1 MLLNVIVTEILQIF
15 DIKPYITMLFFVL
28 LRKINVF
35 MILRVTFENI
45 LSFNEETQVSFVA
58 GKSSTHGAQISRAQ
72 KRDDISVLK
81 SGIIYGANASGKSN
95 IIKAIDVLRKIAT
108 GKFPKRNIE
117 PFKLI
122 PQSGRNSKIE
132 IEFKAISSYY
142 AYGVEFNIQGLR
154 EEWLYEINSRTD
166 KKVFT
171 RLITNDGNVFD
182 FGTIEGNE
190 DTKQF
195 VRFLSQGTSTDRSF
209 LSEYVKRNGQG
220 LESVKQA
227 FNWFSDTLK
236 IIFPGTRYKGIS
248 FRAERDKDFQRTFKS
263 LLKVFNTGIV
273 DIRRTLVKKETINLP
288 PQLLDDILSNLKN
301 GNISAITLPADN
313 EMYFLELGAD
323 GIPNIYKQKAIH
335 KDIHETDTIFDMREE
350 SDGSIRLLDFIPML
364 IDLQQNSSVYL
375 IDEIDRSMHPM
386 LSQKLLECYF
396 SSLVSDRD
404 SQLIFTT
411 HECNLLDLNLI
422 RADEVWFVEKDKNGA
437 SHMTSLAEYK
447 PREDIRKGYLQ
458 GRYGAIPFFAPVKN
472 LNWK

>member
-1 MLLNVIVTEILQIF
+1 MHKNNAI
-15 DIKPYITMLFFVL
+15 
-28 LRKINVF
+28 

-45 LSFNEETQVSFVA
+45 LSFYEETQISFVA
-58 GKSSTHGAQISRAQ
+58 GKSSTHAEQISRAK

-122 PQSGRNSKIE
+122 PQSGKNSKIE
-132 IEFKAISSYY
+132 IEFKAGSTYY

-171 RLITNDGNVFD
+171 RLITDDGNVFD

-195 VRFLSQGTSTDRSF
+195 VKFLSQGTPTDHSF

-220 LESVKQA
+220 LDAIKQA
-227 FNWFSDTLK
+227 FYWFSDTLK
-236 IIFPGTRYKGIS
+236 IIFPETRYEGIS
-248 FRAERDKDFQRTFKS
+248 FRAERDKDFQKIFKS
-263 LLKVFNTGIV
+263 LLEVFNTGIV
-273 DIRRTLVKKETINLP
+273 DIRRTLVKKETVNLP
-288 PQLLDDILSNLKN
+288 TAIIDKILSNLKPSKTSV
-301 GNISAITLPADN
+301 ISLPEDN
-313 EMYFLELGAD
+313 EMYFFEVDAD
-323 GIPNIYKQKAIH
+323 GVPKIYKQQAIH
-335 KDIHETDTIFDMREE
+335 KDINKEDTIFDMREE

-386 LSQKLLECYF
+386 ISQKLLECYF
-396 SSLVSDRD
+396 SALASDRD

-437 SHMTSLAEYK
+437 SHLTSLAEYK

>member
-1 MLLNVIVTEILQIF
+1 
-15 DIKPYITMLFFVL
+15 
-28 LRKINVF
+28 

-45 LSFNEETQVSFVA
+45 LSFYEETQISFVA
-58 GKSSTHGAQISRAQ
+58 GKGSTHAEQISRAK

-117 PFKLI
+117 SFKLI
-122 PQSGRNSKIE
+122 PQSGKYSKIE
-132 IEFKAISSYY
+132 IEFKAGSSYY
-142 AYGVEFNIQGLR
+142 AYGVEFNIQGLH

-171 RLITNDGNVFD
+171 RQINDEGNVLD
-182 FGTIEGNE
+182 FGTIEGND

-195 VRFLSQGTSTDRSF
+195 VKFLSQGTPIDHSF
-209 LSEYVKRNGQG
+209 LSEYVRRNGQG
-220 LESVKQA
+220 LDAIKQA

-236 IIFPGTRYKGIS
+236 IIFPETRYEGIS
-248 FRAERDKDFQRTFKS
+248 FRAERDKDFQRVFKS
-263 LLKVFNTGIV
+263 LLEVFNTGIV
-273 DIRRTLVKKETINLP
+273 DVRRTLVKKEMINLP
-288 PQLLDDILSNLKN
+288 TPVIDDILSDLKP
-301 GNISAITLPADN
+301 GKTSVISLPADD
-313 EMYFLELGAD
+313 EMYFFQLDAD
-323 GIPNIYKQKAIH
+323 GTPKIYKQQAIH
-335 KDIHETDTIFDMREE
+335 KDINKEDTIFDMREE

-396 SSLVSDRD
+396 LGLASDRD

-437 SHMTSLAEYK
+437 SHLTSLAEYK

-472 LNWK
+472 LNWM

>member
-1 MLLNVIVTEILQIF
+1 MHKNAAI
-15 DIKPYITMLFFVL
+15 
-28 LRKINVF
+28 

-45 LSFNEETQVSFVA
+45 LSFYEETQISFVA
-58 GKSSTHGAQISRAQ
+58 GKGSTHANQISRAK

-95 IIKAIDVLRKIAT
+95 IIKAINVLRKIAT

-122 PQSGRNSKIE
+122 PQSGKYSKIE
-132 IEFKAISSYY
+132 IEFKAGSSYY
-142 AYGVEFNIQGLR
+142 AYGVEFNIQGLH
-154 EEWLYEINSRTD
+154 EEWLYKINSRTD
-166 KKVFT
+166 KKVFI
-171 RLITNDGNVFD
+171 RQITDEGNVFD

-195 VRFLSQGTSTDRSF
+195 VKFLSQGSPTDHSF

-220 LESVKQA
+220 LDAIKQA
-227 FNWFSDTLK
+227 SYWFSDTLK
-236 IIFPGTRYKGIS
+236 IIFPETRYKGLS
-248 FRAERDKDFQRTFKS
+248 FRAERDKDFQKIFKS
-263 LLKVFNTGIV
+263 LLEVFNTGIV
-273 DIRRTLVKKETINLP
+273 DIRRTLVKKETVNLP
-288 PQLLDDILSNLKN
+288 QPVIDEILSSLKP
-301 GNISAITLPADN
+301 GNTSAISLPADN
-313 EMYFLELGAD
+313 EMYFFEVDAD
-323 GIPNIYKQKAIH
+323 EVPKIYKQQAIH
-335 KDIHETDTIFDMREE
+335 KDIKKEDTIFDMREE

-396 SSLVSDRD
+396 STLASDRD

-422 RADEVWFVEKDKNGA
+422 RADEVWFVEKDKNSA
-437 SHMTSLAEYK
+437 SHLTSLAEYK

>member
-1 MLLNVIVTEILQIF
+1 
-15 DIKPYITMLFFVL
+15 
-28 LRKINVF
+28 

-45 LSFNEETQVSFVA
+45 LSFYEETQISFVA
-58 GKSSTHGAQISRAQ
+58 GKSSTHAEQISRAK

-108 GKFPKRNIE
+108 GKFPKRNTE

-122 PQSGRNSKIE
+122 PQTGKHSKIE
-132 IEFKAISSYY
+132 IEFKANSSYY

-166 KKVFT
+166 KIVFT
-171 RLITNDGNVFD
+171 RLITNEGNVFD
-182 FGTIEGNE
+182 FGTIEGND

-195 VRFLSQGTSTDRSF
+195 VKFLSQGTPTDHSF

-220 LESVKQA
+220 LDVIKQA
-227 FNWFSDTLK
+227 SYWFSDTLK
-236 IIFPGTRYKGIS
+236 IIFPETRYEGIS
-248 FRAERDKDFQRTFKS
+248 FRAERDKDFQRIFKS
-263 LLKVFNTGIV
+263 LLEVFNTGIV
-273 DIRRTLVKKETINLP
+273 DIRRTLVKKETVNLP
-288 PQLLDDILSNLKN
+288 TAVIDDILSSLKPEITSV
-301 GNISAITLPADN
+301 ISLPADD
-313 EMYFLELGAD
+313 EMYFFQLDTD
-323 GIPNIYKQKAIH
+323 GTPKIYKQQAIH
-335 KDIHETDTIFDMREE
+335 KDINKEDTVFDMREE

-396 SSLVSDRD
+396 SALAFERD

-437 SHMTSLAEYK
+437 SHLTSLAEYK

-458 GRYGAIPFFAPVKN
+458 GRYGAIPFFAPVEN
-472 LNWK
+472 LNWE

>member
-1 MLLNVIVTEILQIF
+1 
-15 DIKPYITMLFFVL
+15 
-28 LRKINVF
+28 

-45 LSFNEETQVSFVA
+45 LSFYEETQISFVA
-58 GKSSTHGAQISRAQ
+58 GKSSTHTEQISRAK

-95 IIKAIDVLRKIAT
+95 IIKAIGVLRKIAT
-108 GKFPKRNIE
+108 GRFPNRNIE

-122 PQSGRNSKIE
+122 PQSEKYSKIE
-132 IEFKAISSYY
+132 IEFKVGSAYY
-142 AYGVEFNIQGLR
+142 AYGVEFNIQGLH
-154 EEWLYEINSRTD
+154 EEWQYEINSRTD

-171 RLITNDGNVFD
+171 RVISDEGNVFD
-182 FGTIEGNE
+182 FGTIEGND

-195 VRFLSQGTSTDRSF
+195 VKFLSQGTPTDHSF
-209 LSEYVKRNGQG
+209 LSEYVRRNGQG
-220 LESVKQA
+220 LDSIKYA

-236 IIFPGTRYKGIS
+236 IIFPETRYEGIS
-248 FRAERDKDFQRTFKS
+248 FRAERDKDFQRVFKS
-263 LLKVFNTGIV
+263 LLEVFNTGIV
-273 DIRRTLVKKETINLP
+273 DIRRTLVKKETVNLP
-288 PQLLDDILSNLKN
+288 TAVIDKILSTLKPEITSL
-301 GNISAITLPADN
+301 ISLPADD
-313 EMYFLELGAD
+313 EMYFFQFDAD
-323 GIPNIYKQKAIH
+323 GTPRIYKQQAIH
-335 KDIHETDTIFDMREE
+335 KDINKEDTIFDMREE

-396 SSLVSDRD
+396 SALTSDRD

-437 SHMTSLAEYK
+437 SHLTSLAEYK